1 MVALKKNVSLEV
13 DAKTMKTLR
22 RASKSLS
29 ELASAYIN
37 AVDAEPRQTGRT
49 SSR

>member
-1 MVALKKNVSLEV
+1 MISLKKNVSLEV
-13 DAKTMKTLR
+13 DAKTMKTLE

-37 AVDAEPRQTGRT
+37 AVDAEPRPIGRA

>member
-1 MVALKKNVSLEV
+1 MIALKKNVSLEV
-13 DAKTMKTLR
+13 DAKTMKALR

-29 ELASAYIN
+29 ELATALIQ
-37 AVDAEPRQTGRT
+37 ATDGEPRHSGHT